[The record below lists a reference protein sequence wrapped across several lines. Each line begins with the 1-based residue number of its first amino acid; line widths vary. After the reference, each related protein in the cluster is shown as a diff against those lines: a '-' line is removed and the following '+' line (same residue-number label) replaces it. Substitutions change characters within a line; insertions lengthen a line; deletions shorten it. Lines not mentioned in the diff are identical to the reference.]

1 MVLLDGILRHG
12 RYRCLCGCWS
22 FNDWLVGGQ
31 SCVSFSV
38 LGDEDMIIII
48 EIMLAMIACMVLA
61 GVILFVARMIGT
73 LWGKK
78 DG

>member
-1 MVLLDGILRHG
+1 
-12 RYRCLCGCWS
+12 
-22 FNDWLVGGQ
+22 
-31 SCVSFSV
+31 
-38 LGDEDMIIII
+38 MIIVI

-78 DG
+78 DEN

>member
-1 MVLLDGILRHG
+1 MWRHSF
-12 RYRCLCGCWS
+12 LHLPEWS
-22 FNDWLVGGQ
+22 KLEETRPASNRAYEG
-31 SCVSFSV
+31 
-38 LGDEDMIIII
+38 EPMIIVI

-78 DG
+78 ND

>member
-1 MVLLDGILRHG
+1 
-12 RYRCLCGCWS
+12 
-22 FNDWLVGGQ
+22 
-31 SCVSFSV
+31 
-38 LGDEDMIIII
+38 MIIVI

-78 DG
+78 DD

>member
-1 MVLLDGILRHG
+1 
-12 RYRCLCGCWS
+12 
-22 FNDWLVGGQ
+22 
-31 SCVSFSV
+31 
-38 LGDEDMIIII
+38 MIVAI
-48 EIMLAMIACMVLA
+48 EIMLAIIACMVLA

>member
-1 MVLLDGILRHG
+1 MIVVIELLLAVL
-12 RYRCLCGCWS
+12 
-22 FNDWLVGGQ
+22 
-31 SCVSFSV
+31 
-38 LGDEDMIIII
+38 
-48 EIMLAMIACMVLA
+48 ACMILA

>member
-1 MVLLDGILRHG
+1 
-12 RYRCLCGCWS
+12 
-22 FNDWLVGGQ
+22 
-31 SCVSFSV
+31 
-38 LGDEDMIIII
+38 MIVVI
-48 EIMLAMIACMVLA
+48 ELMLAVLACMVLA

>member
-1 MVLLDGILRHG
+1 
-12 RYRCLCGCWS
+12 
-22 FNDWLVGGQ
+22 
-31 SCVSFSV
+31 
-38 LGDEDMIIII
+38 MIIVI

-61 GVILFVARMIGT
+61 GVILFLARMIGT

>member
-1 MVLLDGILRHG
+1 
-12 RYRCLCGCWS
+12 
-22 FNDWLVGGQ
+22 
-31 SCVSFSV
+31 
-38 LGDEDMIIII
+38 MIIVI

-78 DG
+78 ND

>member
-1 MVLLDGILRHG
+1 
-12 RYRCLCGCWS
+12 
-22 FNDWLVGGQ
+22 
-31 SCVSFSV
+31 
-38 LGDEDMIIII
+38 MIIVI

-78 DG
+78 